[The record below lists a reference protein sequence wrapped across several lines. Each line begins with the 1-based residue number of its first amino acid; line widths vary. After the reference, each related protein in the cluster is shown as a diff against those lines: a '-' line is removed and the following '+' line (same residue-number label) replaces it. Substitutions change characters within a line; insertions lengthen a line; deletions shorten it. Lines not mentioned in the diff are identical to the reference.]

1 MFDGAHSR
9 SDFCHKVSPPTAIA
23 YLDSQ
28 VLFIGSHLGDSQL
41 IRINTSPFSNV
52 TTPTLPISADISVI
66 EPSELSYSSKGKGR
80 ASINNRESSGRVL
93 ALNGTLIEVLDTWQN
108 VGPILDAVLADTDGS
123 GQVIVLC
130 ARILRTLLKSYP
142 QSRIITA
149 SGAMN
154 ASSLRIIQS
163 GADFQITAVVE
174 NMPNFSEIWPLRP
187 RFHDS

>member
-1 MFDGAHSR
+1 M
-9 SDFCHKVSPPTAIA
+9 
-23 YLDSQ
+23 
-28 VLFIGSHLGDSQL
+28 
-41 IRINTSPFSNV
+41 
-52 TTPTLPISADISVI
+52 
-66 EPSELSYSSKGKGR
+66 
-80 ASINNRESSGRVL
+80 NNRESGGRVL
-93 ALNGTLIEVLDTWQN
+93 ASNGTLIEVLDTWQN

-130 ARILRTLLKSYP
+130 ARILRILLKSSP

-163 GADFQITAVVE
+163 GADFQITALVE
-174 NMPNFSEIWPLRP
+174 NMANFSKIWPLRP